1 MDISNIRTNTI
12 PTNSISIPINSIK
25 ILPVRSVLTDVP
37 PIQTYDPPV
46 TVQIGNPIVDMPGC
60 VEAHESNNPL
70 NENLDDSRGI
80 LTYCDGN
87 IPSFNPPNYTPNQ
100 TLPTR
105 PSTVDTRFNEPEIK
119 IESPEID
126 SLSTA
131 PTIKCPTPIQEIKE
145 PVGTYLNGY
154 RKKVTSYELID
165 GVCVQITEPVGL
177 PTQILVGLPSG
188 GQVMQVGGIAVIA
201 TSSALLAK
209 PLADILLKVVKP
221 TVKKVMKKIATIR
234 GKQLR
239 PLSVEER
246 REEQR
251 DRNQAIVKLK
261 SVKAKTKK

>member
-12 PTNSISIPINSIK
+12 PSNSIPINSIR
-25 ILPVRSVLTDVP
+25 ILPVRSVLNDVP
-37 PIQTYDPPV
+37 SIQTYDPPV
-46 TVQIGNPIVDMPGC
+46 TVQIGNPIVDIPGC

-70 NENLDDSRGI
+70 NENREDSRGI

-87 IPSFNPPNYTPNQ
+87 VPSFNPPNYTPNQ

-105 PSTVDTRFNEPEIK
+105 PSTVDTRINEPDTK
-119 IESPEID
+119 IESPRTD
-126 SLSTA
+126 FPSTV
-131 PTIKCPTPIQEIKE
+131 PTVKCPTPVQETRE

-154 RKKVTSYELID
+154 REKVISYEFID
-165 GVCVQITEPVGL
+165 GICVRITETVPIIEQV
-177 PTQILVGLPSG
+177 ISGLPSG

-221 TVKKVMKKIATIR
+221 TVKKVMKKIAKIR
-234 GKQLR
+234 GKQMKI
-239 PLSVEER
+239 LSVEER

-251 DRNQAIVKLK
+251 DRNQAIAKLK
-261 SVKAKTKK
+261 SVKAKVKK